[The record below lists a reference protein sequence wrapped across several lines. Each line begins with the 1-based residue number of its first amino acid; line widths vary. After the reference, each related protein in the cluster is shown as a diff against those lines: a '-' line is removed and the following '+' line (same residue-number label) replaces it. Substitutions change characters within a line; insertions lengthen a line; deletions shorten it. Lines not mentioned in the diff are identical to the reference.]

1 MPKSCWCGALFSAYI
16 NNLQFIKQ
24 MSLNIKNFCIDINL
38 KSASAHKQ
46 SSGYSGV
53 KAANGDPL

>member
-1 MPKSCWCGALFSAYI
+1 MGPSFSAYI
-16 NNLQFIKQ
+16 NHLQFIKQ

-53 KAANGDPL
+53 KAANGDAL